1 MGLSCGLVGLP
12 TCGKTTIYNAIT
24 AAGAASY
31 DGSEMNRAVVNIPDR
46 RLEPLAVI
54 YRSAEVVP
62 ATLEVV
68 DIPGLKAGSTAAEG
82 RGTRLLGHIKNVDA
96 LLHVVRCF
104 KDENIPFE
112 YSTIDPAR
120 DVETID
126 LELMVADSQT
136 LRHKIDRL
144 STGVRAHDAAAI
156 HEVANCQKVN
166 AGLEEGVPARKQGL
180 NKLELASIRECNLVS
195 LKPVLYIA
203 NIELAE
209 DLDKDYVKALQ
220 AIADAEGFE
229 MIAVCG
235 RDEAE
240 IWEFE
245 PEERKEFLAE
255 LGFEESSME
264 RLLHAAY
271 RVLGLV
277 TFFSGNEREVH
288 AWTCRKGDGAAAAA
302 GKIHSDMERG
312 FIRMEVM
319 RYDDLIELGSESAV
333 AHTGKLSIEGRG
345 YQVQDGDV
353 VKVLF
358 KVK

>member
-12 TCGKTTIYNAIT
+12 TCGKTTIFNAIT

-31 DGSEMNRAVVNIPDR
+31 DGAEMNRAAVNVPDR
-46 RLEPLAVI
+46 RLEPLAAI
-54 YRSAEVVP
+54 YRPQKVVP
-62 ATLEVV
+62 NTLEVV

-82 RGTRLLGHIKNVDA
+82 RGSRLLGHIKNVDA

-104 KDENIPFE
+104 EDENIPFE
-112 YSTIDPAR
+112 YASIDPAR

-126 LELMVADSQT
+126 LELMIADSQT
-136 LRHKIDRL
+136 LRHKIERL
-144 STGVRAHDAAAI
+144 SGRVRAHDAEAI
-156 HEVANCQKVN
+156 HDVANCEKVN
-166 AGLEEGVPARKQGL
+166 LGLEQGVPARRQHL
-180 NKLELASIRECNLVS
+180 SQAELASVRDCHLVS

-203 NIELAE
+203 NVETAE
-209 DLDKDYVKALQ
+209 DIGKSHVRALQ
-220 AIADAEGFE
+220 AIAGAEGSG
-229 MIAVCG
+229 MMAVCG

-240 IWEFE
+240 ICELE
-245 PEERKEFLAE
+245 PDERQEFLTE
-255 LGFEESSME
+255 LGFDESSME

-277 TFFSGNEREVH
+277 SFFSGSEKAVH
-288 AWTCRKGDGAAAAA
+288 AWTCRKGDKAPTAA
-302 GKIHSDMERG
+302 GKIHTDMEQG

-319 RYDDLIELGSESAV
+319 RYEDLVELGGEAAV
-333 AHTGKLSIEGRG
+333 ARAGKMSIEGRD

-358 KVK
+358 KV